1 VPASPPPALPPR
13 PGPVYATPPPSHGAP
28 GRTSF
33 DGSRAAAHGFSPPQ
47 SWEAKLGD
55 LAARAGSDDDDDRSV
70 ADSSVYLD
78 AADEDEERMGLVSGW
93 SGPASTSGPSSHG
106 SNASSTVWGSER
118 DRQFSGKLL
127 QSVETFR
134 AAAEAEAAEASA
146 RGGTYGAPPR
156 GQLPPLRVDEAL
168 ASASRR
174 LRGLGEDTT
183 TRRYRGYDGSS
194 LEGRRVVAAASA
206 LAAALR
212 APCCAT
218 RVEEQGNVILSVVV
232 GRGGRPASDALRE
245 AALEAGAPAAWGRH
259 VDTGLHVCCDVS

>member
-1 VPASPPPALPPR
+1 
-13 PGPVYATPPPSHGAP
+13 
-28 GRTSF
+28 
-33 DGSRAAAHGFSPPQ
+33 
-47 SWEAKLGD
+47 
-55 LAARAGSDDDDDRSV
+55 LAARAGSDDDDDRSI

-156 GQLPPLRVDEAL
+156 GQLPPLRSEPPP
-168 ASASRR
+168 ASPR
-174 LRGLGEDTT
+174 LFVNGNRG
-183 TRRYRGYDGSS
+183 GSS
-194 LEGRRVVAAASA
+194 LEMDARRRSGLLGDNEEDDDLRVGEPDGCCGCFKRRGRR
-206 LAAALR
+206 
-212 APCCAT
+212 
-218 RVEEQGNVILSVVV
+218 
-232 GRGGRPASDALRE
+232 
-245 AALEAGAPAAWGRH
+245 
-259 VDTGLHVCCDVS
+259 